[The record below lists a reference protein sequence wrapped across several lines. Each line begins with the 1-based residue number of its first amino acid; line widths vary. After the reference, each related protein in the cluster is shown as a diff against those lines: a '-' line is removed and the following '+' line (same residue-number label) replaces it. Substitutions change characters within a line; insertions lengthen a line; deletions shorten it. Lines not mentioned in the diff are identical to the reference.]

1 VHDIEPYYNWRGYYV
16 ASEDPYSPFFEREYS
31 EFEFTSK
38 IYNYY
43 IHPQWDSFGSQTL
56 FMKIL
61 YCHYEQ
67 GFAVIEFIG
76 EWNDLLYNDIM
87 FLKREVIE
95 TMMDQGV
102 SKFILIGENVLN
114 FHFSDDSYYEEWFED
129 VNDRDGWI
137 ALMNIRDHV
146 QEDISS
152 ANIDSYFVL
161 GGKLNEVRW
170 RTMNPDQLFESVER
184 HVMRRLAMW
193 CFNRKGA
200 KGAKIFFTLRSLR
213 LCG

>member
-1 VHDIEPYYNWRGYYV
+1 MHDIEPYYNWRGYYV

-161 GGKLNEVRW
+161 GGKLNEMKW

-184 HVMRRLAMW
+184 HVMRRLAM
-193 CFNRKGA
+193 
-200 KGAKIFFTLRSLR
+200 
-213 LCG
+213 

>member
-56 FMKIL
+56 FMKVL
-61 YCHYEQ
+61 YCHYEN
-67 GFAVIEFIG
+67 GFAIIELIG

-95 TMMDQGV
+95 TMMQQGV
-102 SKFILIGENVLN
+102 SKFILIGENILN
-114 FHFSDDSYYEEWFED
+114 FHSSDDSYYEEWFEE
-129 VNDRDGWI
+129 VNDSDGWI
-137 ALMNIRDHV
+137 ALMNIREHV
-146 QEDISS
+146 LSDINS

-161 GGKLNEVRW
+161 GGKLNEMKW

-184 HVMRRLAMW
+184 HVMRRL
-193 CFNRKGA
+193 
-200 KGAKIFFTLRSLR
+200 TT
-213 LCG
+213 

>member
-1 VHDIEPYYNWRGYYV
+1 MHDIEPYYNWRGYYV

-56 FMKIL
+56 FMKVL

-161 GGKLNEVRW
+161 GGKLNEMKW

-184 HVMRRLAMW
+184 HVMRRL
-193 CFNRKGA
+193 
-200 KGAKIFFTLRSLR
+200 TT
-213 LCG
+213 

>member
-1 VHDIEPYYNWRGYYV
+1 MHDIEPYYNWRGYYV

-31 EFEFTSK
+31 EFEFSSK

-56 FMKIL
+56 FMKVL
-61 YCHYEQ
+61 YCHYDH
-67 GFAVIEFIG
+67 GFAVIELIG

-95 TMMDQGV
+95 PMIDQGV

-129 VNDRDGWI
+129 VNDREGWI
-137 ALMNIRDHV
+137 ALMNIREHV

-161 GGKLNEVRW
+161 GGKLNEMKW
-170 RTMNPDQLFESVER
+170 RTMNPDQLCESVER
-184 HVMRRLAMW
+184 HVMRRLAM
-193 CFNRKGA
+193 
-200 KGAKIFFTLRSLR
+200 
-213 LCG
+213 

>member
-1 VHDIEPYYNWRGYYV
+1 MHDIEPYYNWRGYYV

-161 GGKLNEVRW
+161 GGKLNEMKW

-184 HVMRRLAMW
+184 HVMRRLTA
-193 CFNRKGA
+193 
-200 KGAKIFFTLRSLR
+200 
-213 LCG
+213 

>member
-1 VHDIEPYYNWRGYYV
+1 MHDIEPYYNWRGYYV
-16 ASEDPYSPFFEREYS
+16 ASEDPYSPFFEREDS
-31 EFEFTSK
+31 EFEFSSK

-67 GFAVIEFIG
+67 GFAVIELIG

-161 GGKLNEVRW
+161 GGKLNEMKW

-184 HVMRRLAMW
+184 HVMRRL
-193 CFNRKGA
+193 
-200 KGAKIFFTLRSLR
+200 TT
-213 LCG
+213 

>member
-1 VHDIEPYYNWRGYYV
+1 MHDIEPYYNWRGYYV

-31 EFEFTSK
+31 EFEFSSK

-43 IHPQWDSFGSQTL
+43 IHPQWDGFGSQTL
-56 FMKIL
+56 FMKVL
-61 YCHYEQ
+61 YCHYDH

-95 TMMDQGV
+95 PMMDQGV

-129 VNDRDGWI
+129 VNDREGWI
-137 ALMNIRDHV
+137 ALMNIREHV

-161 GGKLNEVRW
+161 GGKLNEVKW

-184 HVMRRLAMW
+184 HVMRRLA
-193 CFNRKGA
+193 
-200 KGAKIFFTLRSLR
+200 L
-213 LCG
+213 

>member
-1 VHDIEPYYNWRGYYV
+1 MHDIEPYYNWRGYYV

-31 EFEFTSK
+31 EFEFSSK

-56 FMKIL
+56 FMKVL
-61 YCHYEQ
+61 YCHYEN
-67 GFAVIEFIG
+67 GFAILELIG

-95 TMMDQGV
+95 PMMDQGV
-102 SKFILIGENVLN
+102 SKFILIGENILN

-146 QEDISS
+146 QDDISS

-161 GGKLNEVRW
+161 GGKLNEVKW

-184 HVMRRLAMW
+184 HVMRRLAM
-193 CFNRKGA
+193 
-200 KGAKIFFTLRSLR
+200 
-213 LCG
+213 

>member
-1 VHDIEPYYNWRGYYV
+1 MHDIEPYYNWRGYYV

-184 HVMRRLAMW
+184 HVMRRLAM
-193 CFNRKGA
+193 
-200 KGAKIFFTLRSLR
+200 
-213 LCG
+213 